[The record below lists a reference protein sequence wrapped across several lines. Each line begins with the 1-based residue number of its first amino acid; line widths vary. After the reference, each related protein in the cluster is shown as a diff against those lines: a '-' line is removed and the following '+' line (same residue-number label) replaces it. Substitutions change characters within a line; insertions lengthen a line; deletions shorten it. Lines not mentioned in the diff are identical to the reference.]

1 MKSKLVFICLT
12 FFLVSCG
19 NNTKKEEKVSEK
31 KVQYKNYRN
40 ERFGY
45 SIAYPQFLIPQG
57 ESGNQDGQK
66 FISNEGT
73 IQLWV
78 YRSFKMNIETGD
90 VPTLEEALQTDL
102 QDKKVLGKSLKNNT
116 YTVKS
121 LEEEKIVLQ
130 HTLLIANEYY
140 EILFIYPKDKEKQL
154 KSVMDYVVQSFEKSR
169 G

>member
-1 MKSKLVFICLT
+1 MKTRLVFICLA

-19 NNTKKEEKVSEK
+19 NSAKNKEEVSEK
-31 KVQYKNYRN
+31 KVHYKNYRN

-66 FISNEGT
+66 FINNEGT

-90 VPTLEEALQTDL
+90 VPMLEEALQTDL
-102 QDKKVLGKSLKNNT
+102 QDKKVLDKSLTNNT
-116 YTVKS
+116 YTIKS
-121 LEEEKIVLQ
+121 MNGNKIVLQ